1 MVVISR
7 KYIYKNN
14 LGTLIK
20 KYRLENGLSIKE
32 LSLLAN
38 KKQRYIYELENYL
51 EKGPSLDIMIKISN
65 VLNVSIYEFI
75 NKDVNEKDI
84 LRWLDK
90 KEMRK

>member
-32 LSLLAN
+32 LSLLVN
-38 KKQRYIYELENYL
+38 IKQRYIYELENYL

-65 VLNVSIYEFI
+65 VLNISIYEFI

>member
-32 LSLLAN
+32 LSLLVN

-75 NKDVNEKDI
+75 NKDVNKKDI